1 MNFSC
6 IANADQLC
14 ALLQNTPSVWWNREN
29 IKSLLLFHMP
39 FHVAAS
45 QESSNASATL
55 EDMCCEASD
64 TQDICSTT
72 AVYSRPIFEY
82 FPYPLLQAFLIS
94 IHVDTLLDYFTSCVK
109 PTALGNSIEE
119 ICWTPPLP
127 FCPNTGTSN
136 AHIVQDA
143 INQVKNHIQY
153 IDHMHTKTSMIFS
166 TVSNSILIIH
176 ITLQRLKSVTMNEDF
191 QHQIYIRP
199 FTSERRVN
207 MKISAVILFLAVISL
222 SLLVLKVLPL
232 MKKNHHIFHPVNPKT
247 KSLLFSA
254 MLQCWLW
261 FVILYVFQF
270 LALSISQH
278 LINTKSTVIST
289 VYSIS
294 IDIGYYVFGIMGVFY
309 LVEFPF
315 LLWYIS
321 TKVMTM
327 DRRGLNRRQCM
338 LYMLKSVGCA
348 GMVLFM
354 QVLPVYLVFQMVF
367 LITFPLFVL
376 HRICTMLVLFS
387 FFITCTALLFLP
399 CITRCKHCLP
409 YCCSI
414 ISVILGTFVCGV
426 FLFVMRK
433 EFQADT
439 FSTLYDLPHIFT
451 VLFTSGLLA
460 LLAFIIKRVFTYPKV
475 EESPRDNCRD
485 EDYKHLLD
493 AA

>member
-1 MNFSC
+1 M
-6 IANADQLC
+6 
-14 ALLQNTPSVWWNREN
+14 
-29 IKSLLLFHMP
+29 
-39 FHVAAS
+39 
-45 QESSNASATL
+45 
-55 EDMCCEASD
+55 
-64 TQDICSTT
+64 
-72 AVYSRPIFEY
+72 
-82 FPYPLLQAFLIS
+82 
-94 IHVDTLLDYFTSCVK
+94 
-109 PTALGNSIEE
+109 
-119 ICWTPPLP
+119 
-127 FCPNTGTSN
+127 
-136 AHIVQDA
+136 
-143 INQVKNHIQY
+143 
-153 IDHMHTKTSMIFS
+153 
-166 TVSNSILIIH
+166 
-176 ITLQRLKSVTMNEDF
+176 
-191 QHQIYIRP
+191 
-199 FTSERRVN
+199 
-207 MKISAVILFLAVISL
+207 
-222 SLLVLKVLPL
+222 
-232 MKKNHHIFHPVNPKT
+232 
-247 KSLLFSA
+247 
-254 MLQCWLW
+254 
-261 FVILYVFQF
+261 
-270 LALSISQH
+270 
-278 LINTKSTVIST
+278 
-289 VYSIS
+289 
-294 IDIGYYVFGIMGVFY
+294 FY

-321 TKVMTM
+321 TKVMSM

-426 FLFVMRK
+426 FLFVMGK

-439 FSTLYDLPHIFT
+439 FSTLYDLTHIFT